1 MDDLA
6 VIYEMQKFQPKKGK
20 QDGRA
25 GLVYCM
31 CHITPMFYQSLFR
44 NEVMRQKSR
53 VNIVLA
59 LNKLTVQSPTKKTD
73 NEN

>member
-1 MDDLA
+1 MDDQE
-6 VIYEMQKFQPKKGK
+6 VIDEIKNCNKKRKTGPL
-20 QDGRA
+20 GRSC
-25 GLVYCM
+25 LLRVS
-31 CHITPMFYQSLFR
+31 HNPNFLFVSLR
-44 NEVMRQKSR
+44 NEVMRQESR

>member
-1 MDDLA
+1 MDDLE
-6 VIYEMQKFQPKKGK
+6 VIDEIQKLQQKMKTG
-20 QDGRA
+20 QLGRSC
-25 GLVYCM
+25 LLRVS
-31 CHITPMFYQSLFR
+31 HNPNFLFVSLR
-44 NEVMRQKSR
+44 NEVMRQESW